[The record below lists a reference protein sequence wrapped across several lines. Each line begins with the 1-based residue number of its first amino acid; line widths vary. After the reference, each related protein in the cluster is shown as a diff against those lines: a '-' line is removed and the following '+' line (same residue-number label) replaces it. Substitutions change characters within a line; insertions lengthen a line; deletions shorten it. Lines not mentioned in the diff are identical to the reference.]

1 MDMRIYTQRGMG
13 FVTLF
18 LILSIAGI
26 AAVAGMKIVPLYL
39 DDASVQ
45 SAFAS
50 LEKQNDPNM
59 GRQEAKAFIQKR
71 LYINQLDE
79 KIPLDSLKVESA
91 PGGGKA
97 ITMEYEARATVMGNL
112 DAVAKFTHKAVVR

>member
-1 MDMRIYTQRGMG
+1 MQMQAQRGMG

-18 LILSIAGI
+18 IILSIAGI

-45 SAFAS
+45 SAFAA
-50 LEKQNDPNM
+50 LEKQNDANM
-59 GRQEAKAFIQKR
+59 SKQDVKNFISKR

-91 PGGGKA
+91 PGGGKL
-97 ITMEYEARATVMGNL
+97 ITMEYAARATVMGNL
-112 DAVAKFTHKAVVR
+112 DAVATFKHSVTVR

>member
-1 MDMRIYTQRGMG
+1 MQMQAQRGMG

-18 LILSIAGI
+18 IILSIAGI
-26 AAVAGMKIVPLYL
+26 AAIAGMKIVPLYL

-45 SAFAS
+45 SAFKM
-50 LEKQNDPNM
+50 LEKQKDPNM
-59 GRQEAKAFIQKR
+59 SRTDVKNFIEKR

-91 PGGGKA
+91 PGGGK
-97 ITMEYEARATVMGNL
+97 IMSMQYEARATVMGNL
-112 DAVAKFTHKAVVR
+112 DAVATFSHSVTVR

>member
-1 MDMRIYTQRGMG
+1 MRIQAQRGMG

-18 LILSIAGI
+18 IMLSIAGI

-45 SAFAS
+45 SAFSA
-50 LEKQNDPNM
+50 LEKQKDPNM
-59 GRQEAKAFIQKR
+59 SKQDVKAFIQKR

-97 ITMEYEARATVMGNL
+97 ISMEYEARATVMGNL
-112 DAVAKFTHKAVVR
+112 DAVAIFKHSVTVR

>member
-1 MDMRIYTQRGMG
+1 MRIQAQRGMG

-18 LILSIAGI
+18 IMLSIAGI

-45 SAFAS
+45 SAFAA
-50 LEKQNDPNM
+50 LEKQKDPSM
-59 GRQEAKAFIQKR
+59 SKQDVKIFIEKR

-79 KIPLDSLKVESA
+79 KISLDSLKVESA

-97 ITMEYEARATVMGNL
+97 ISMEYEARATVMGNL
-112 DAVAKFTHKAVVR
+112 DAVATFKHSVTVR